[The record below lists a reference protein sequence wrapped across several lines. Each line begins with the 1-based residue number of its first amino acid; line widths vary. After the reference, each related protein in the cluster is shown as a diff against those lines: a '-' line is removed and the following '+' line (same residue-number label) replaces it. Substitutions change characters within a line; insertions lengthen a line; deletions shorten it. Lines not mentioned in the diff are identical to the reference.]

1 MDEGWCGGSGLRL
14 MLSKKTPMKMMRKPQ
29 RSEMV
34 LTASVVLKPWKRM
47 ADAVMVAVV
56 KKT

>member
-1 MDEGWCGGSGLRL
+1 
-14 MLSKKTPMKMMRKPQ
+14 MKMMRKPHS
-29 RSEMV
+29 SEMV

-47 ADAVMVAVV
+47 ADATMVAVV